1 MKRSTGSTRPS
12 ATRYVASRAGA
23 RRARAGW
30 RAAAMHPRA
39 GVALGALALGLA
51 CVSGSG
57 AARVGGARGADEG
70 GRTVRVAVGSAASG
84 ARVSGTGEWR
94 LYDGGGRSVLVRG
107 VGNDAWTIERQG
119 RQLRAV
125 RADGVPTAF
134 RDGPLVARPIDRDA
148 LVTWNGKRYRG
159 ELALVATD
167 SGVLAVNRLPVEE
180 YLRGVVPLEIG
191 PRTAAEHAAI
201 EAQAVAARSYTY
213 VRLGA
218 TTPAVTASGRPYDMV
233 STVDDQ
239 VYGGADA
246 ERAVTDAAVA
256 ATANQVIMYAGR
268 VVNAPYHSTCGGST
282 AEVQEVWYR
291 QPSEPYLRRVSDR
304 IPGTDDR
311 YYCDAS
317 PRFRWTRS
325 YDRASLAT
333 VLDRYLRSYASVPP
347 GGVGAVRFVSLT
359 GTTPSG
365 RAAGLRIDTDRG
377 TYTLRGNDTR
387 FVLRSAGG
395 EILNS
400 TYFSVEPSVGPDG
413 HVSQLTIRGT
423 GYGHGI
429 GMCQWGA
436 IGRARAG
443 QDYRTILE
451 TYYPGTTIGRAD

>member
-1 MKRSTGSTRPS
+1 M
-12 ATRYVASRAGA
+12 
-23 RRARAGW
+23 
-30 RAAAMHPRA
+30 AA
-39 GVALGALALGLA
+39 
-51 CVSGSG
+51 
-57 AARVGGARGADEG
+57 
-70 GRTVRVAVGSAASG
+70 G

-94 LYDGGGRSVLVRG
+94 LYDSGGRSVLVRG
-107 VGNDAWTIERQG
+107 MGGDVWTIERQG
-119 RQLRAV
+119 RQLRAL
-125 RADGVPTAF
+125 RADGVPTAL
-134 RDGPLVARPIDRDA
+134 RDGPLVARPIERGA

-159 ELALVATD
+159 ELTLVATD

-213 VRLGA
+213 VRLGGPTGA
-218 TTPAVTASGRPYDMV
+218 SRASPSGRPYDMV

-246 ERAVTDAAVA
+246 ERPVTDAAVA
-256 ATANQVIMYAGR
+256 ATEGQVITYAGR

-282 AEVQEVWYR
+282 AEVSEVWYR
-291 QPSEPYLRRVSDR
+291 QPSEPYLRPVSDR
-304 IPGTDDR
+304 IPGSEDR

-317 PRFRWTRS
+317 PRFRWSRS
-325 YDRASLAT
+325 YDAASLSAT
-333 VLDRYLRSYASVPP
+333 LERYLRSYASVGP
-347 GGVGAVRFVSLT
+347 GGVGAVRFVAPT

-365 RAAGLRIDTDRG
+365 RAAGLRIDTDRA
-377 TYTLRGNDTR
+377 TYTLRGNDVR
-387 FVLRSAGG
+387 FVLRASGG

-400 TYFSVEPSVGPDG
+400 TYFSVEPSVGPNG

-443 QDYRTILE
+443 QDYRTILR
-451 TYYPGTTIGRAD
+451 TYYPGTELGRAE